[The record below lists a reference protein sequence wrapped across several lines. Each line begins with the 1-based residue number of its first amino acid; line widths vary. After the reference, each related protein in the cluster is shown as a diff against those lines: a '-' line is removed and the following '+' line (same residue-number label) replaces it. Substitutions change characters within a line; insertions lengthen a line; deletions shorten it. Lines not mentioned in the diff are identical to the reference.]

1 MLKALQDSDGSEAAV
16 NAVVTSALTDLESIT
31 DDLNA
36 FSNALSTLEPYEAAV
51 RAFSTSR
58 NKILKSVAQGMIL
71 TYDFAT
77 IRQLDNPDLLNHK
90 LIFETDLLKNGKS
103 DFTVNA
109 SFTHFANTNGLPA
122 HTKAIRDYQFAAQ
135 LDVPVA
141 SVIGSGGS
149 FDNWML
155 SGSWR
160 YMRLLESQK
169 IPLTTT

>member
-1 MLKALQDSDGSEAAV
+1 
-16 NAVVTSALTDLESIT
+16 
-31 DDLNA
+31 
-36 FSNALSTLEPYEAAV
+36 
-51 RAFSTSR
+51 
-58 NKILKSVAQGMIL
+58 MIL

-169 IPLTTT
+169 IPLTDLTAPTGVVNLVQGKLTVPVRDGVKIPFAVTWSNRTELVAHKSDFRVNLGVLLDAGVLFSKLKP